1 MADEMNFFLSAQVA
15 QTVADAGLSVGG
27 QIDAPDIIMFIKHT
41 MYTVVANLTVVI
53 APLQGQQRQSGVEG
67 VDFRLETVDT
77 PPVGEAG
84 EMA

>member
-41 MYTVVANLTVVI
+41 MYTVCLLYTSDA
-53 APLQGQQRQSGVEG
+53 A
-67 VDFRLETVDT
+67 DD
-77 PPVGEAG
+77 
-84 EMA
+84 